1 MTSGDEEFHLEK
13 TMLRPFLKDGVCF
26 SHNSRKEDSMAFL
39 RLAFHGG
46 KIFAEIFFSIFT
58 EKF

>member
-26 SHNSRKEDSMAFL
+26 SYNSRKDSMAFL
-39 RLAFHGG
+39 ILGFHGG
-46 KIFAEIFFSIFT
+46 KIFAEILFSIFT